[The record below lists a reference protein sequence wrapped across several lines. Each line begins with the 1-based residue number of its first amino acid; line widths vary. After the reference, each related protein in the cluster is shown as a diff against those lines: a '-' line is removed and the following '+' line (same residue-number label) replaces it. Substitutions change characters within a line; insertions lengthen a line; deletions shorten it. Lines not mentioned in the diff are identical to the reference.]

1 MFFWISGKQLTFGSN
16 SLISEAEDAV
26 SSPTHS
32 LIFNQVQ
39 SGSTTGSGSGS
50 MGGASGKKAGGTDSV
65 DFPFQFNFG
74 SIYSSSLTIYF
85 DNWAFCFKTLW
96 PSNFCP
102 KIMMY
107 FCLLNHYK
115 PNSNTTWIF
124 YLDTISNQKNFCF
137 VHWIHL
143 LKTNLFEEVFVF
155 YIWVFFVSVMLT
167 KKRNTIVKDKK
178 KLTWINLAL
187 RIK

>member
-1 MFFWISGKQLTFGSN
+1 MRFLLPNVGCLPESKYIYSLNFLLSTWQRFQRLFFWILGKQLTFGSN

-115 PNSNTTWIF
+115 PNSNTT
-124 YLDTISNQKNFCF
+124 ISNQKMFCLCIEF
-137 VHWIHL
+137 
-143 LKTNLFEEVFVF
+143 T
-155 YIWVFFVSVMLT
+155 Y
-167 KKRNTIVKDKK
+167 
-178 KLTWINLAL
+178 
-187 RIK
+187 